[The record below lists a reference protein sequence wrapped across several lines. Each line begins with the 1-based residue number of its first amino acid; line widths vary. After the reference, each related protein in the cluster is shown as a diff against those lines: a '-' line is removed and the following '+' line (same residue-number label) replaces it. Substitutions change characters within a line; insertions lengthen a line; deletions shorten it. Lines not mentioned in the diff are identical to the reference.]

1 MGRAQLSLS
10 VVEAGVG
17 ALLVLAV
24 TTGFALGPPA
34 PDAGDPQLEAY
45 AEDVATVLADAPPRH
60 RGSTRLAE
68 VASSERTFERERAAL
83 DRRID
88 RLLPDSLLYRLDTPH
103 GSVGYRPP
111 AGVALGV
118 ATVVTPHGPVS
129 IRVWY
134 V

>member
-24 TTGFALGPPA
+24 TTGFVLGPP
-34 PDAGDPQLEAY
+34 DTDVRDPQLEAY
-45 AEDVATVLADAPPRH
+45 AEDVVTVLGDAPPRH
-60 RGSTRLAE
+60 RGTTRLAE
-68 VASSERTFERERAAL
+68 VARSERAFERERAAL

-88 RLLPDSLLYRLDTPH
+88 RLLPDSVLYQLETPR
-103 GSVGYRPP
+103 GTVGYRPP

-118 ATVVTPHGPVS
+118 ATVLTPHGPVTV
-129 IRVWY
+129 RVWY